1 MIPLTKPIDFKE
13 VSRITGL
20 YRTTIYTYEREG
32 NFPKRTALTQR
43 AVRWEESEVMQW
55 VADRRTNPVTP
66 DDSIHKA
73 RAKRMEKLEQQRAL

>member
-20 YRTTIYTYEREG
+20 SRTTIYTYEREG
-32 NFPKRTALTQR
+32 NFPKRTVLTQR

-55 VADRRTNPVTP
+55 VADRRTNPVAP
-66 DDSIHKA
+66 DETIHKV
-73 RAKRMEKLEQQRAL
+73 RAKKAEKHEQRAL